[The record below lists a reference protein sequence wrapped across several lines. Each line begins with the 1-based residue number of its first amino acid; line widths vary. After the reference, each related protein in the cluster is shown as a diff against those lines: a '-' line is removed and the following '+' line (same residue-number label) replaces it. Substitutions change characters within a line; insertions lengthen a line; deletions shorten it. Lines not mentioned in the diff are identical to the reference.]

1 MDSPNPLVPFSPQCL
16 LWGMLASVVE
26 MQLGNSSNAEQFNG
40 LHNEARVSRGAGSCG
55 NFGGIPWGCHGHWL
69 GDGVAL
75 EPACH
80 LARASVTALGAFHV
94 GTNEL
99 FGEDPSV
106 V

>member
-1 MDSPNPLVPFSPQCL
+1 MRISRPTEFPKNNETRLVYVDRNF
-16 LWGMLASVVE
+16 
-26 MQLGNSSNAEQFNG
+26 
-40 LHNEARVSRGAGSCG
+40 LHGGSSCG

-80 LARASVTALGAFHV
+80 LARASVTALGAFQV